1 VEIQEELNPR
11 NAELPEERKMEF
23 RIGVNLG
30 DVIHEEERIYGDGVN
45 VAARVESLAEA
56 GGICVSGTVFDQIE
70 SKLPLGYE
78 YLGERSV
85 KNISKPVRVYK
96 VLMEP
101 EAVGKVIGEEK
112 MAVPLPDKPSLAV
125 LPFDNLSGDPSQDYF
140 SDGITENIIMALST
154 VSNLFVIARNS
165 SFIYKGKPVKVQQVA
180 EELGV
185 RYVLEGSVQRSGD
198 RVRIT
203 AQLIDALNGHHLWA
217 ENYDRNLED
226 IFALQDEITKEI
238 ITALHLKLT
247 RGEEVRLE
255 AKGTDNLKAYLKFM
269 QAREYISEF
278 NIEGNASARQ
288 LAEEAI
294 ALDPEYGPAYR
305 LLGVTHLHDT
315 WFGTS
320 KSPKQSMAKAVE
332 LVQKAIELDDGY
344 GHSVMGFLLLQIGQ
358 YDNAVAE
365 AERGVALNPSYADS
379 HAWLGI
385 TFRFSGRDQEAI
397 PELEK
402 AIRLN
407 PIPPSWYL
415 HNLGLAYFRIGRYE
429 EGIKT
434 CEEAVRQEPES
445 LYARLE
451 LAAVYSLSGQDEK
464 ARAEA
469 NEVLRM
475 HPKFSLEE
483 FGKRFTAKSQ
493 EGKERYLGA
502 LRKAGLK

>member
-1 VEIQEELNPR
+1 
-11 NAELPEERKMEF
+11 M
-23 RIGVNLG
+23 
-30 DVIHEEERIYGDGVN
+30 
-45 VAARVESLAEA
+45 
-56 GGICVSGTVFDQIE
+56 
-70 SKLPLGYE
+70 
-78 YLGERSV
+78 
-85 KNISKPVRVYK
+85 
-96 VLMEP
+96 
-101 EAVGKVIGEEK
+101 
-112 MAVPLPDKPSLAV
+112 
-125 LPFDNLSGDPSQDYF
+125 
-140 SDGITENIIMALST
+140 
-154 VSNLFVIARNS
+154 
-165 SFIYKGKPVKVQQVA
+165 
-180 EELGV
+180 
-185 RYVLEGSVQRSGD
+185 
-198 RVRIT
+198 
-203 AQLIDALNGHHLWA
+203 
-217 ENYDRNLED
+217 
-226 IFALQDEITKEI
+226 
-238 ITALHLKLT
+238 
-247 RGEEVRLE
+247 E

-294 ALDPEYGPAYR
+294 ALDPEYGSAYR

-315 WFGTS
+315 WLGMS
-320 KSPKQSMAKAVE
+320 KSPKESLEKAIK

-365 AERGVALNPSYADS
+365 AERGVALNPSSADS
-379 HAWLGI
+379 HAWLGM
-385 TFRFSGRDQEAI
+385 TFRFSGREQEAI

-402 AIRLN
+402 AVRLN

-415 HNLGLAYFRIGRYE
+415 HNLGLAYFSTGRYE

-451 LAAVYSLSGQDEK
+451 LAAVYSLAGRDEE
-464 ARAEA
+464 ARVEA
-469 NEVLRM
+469 AEVLRM

-502 LRKAGLK
+502 LGKAGLK